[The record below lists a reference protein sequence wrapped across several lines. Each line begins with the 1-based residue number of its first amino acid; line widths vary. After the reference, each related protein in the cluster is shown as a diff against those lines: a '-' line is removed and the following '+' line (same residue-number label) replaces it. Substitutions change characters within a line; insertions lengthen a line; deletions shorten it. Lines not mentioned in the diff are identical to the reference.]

1 MCTVPVHGRL
11 AVTFYRCVRR
21 TQQVFVGSVS
31 QFSVRRN
38 ISVRRVRRVRDSR
51 MNLNLVW
58 RIVLFSLS
66 LNTFLS
72 GEDFEG
78 YRVLREG
85 LG

>member
-1 MCTVPVHGRL
+1 M
-11 AVTFYRCVRR
+11 
-21 TQQVFVGSVS
+21 FVGSVS
-31 QFSVRRN
+31 QLSVRRN
-38 ISVRRVRRVRDSR
+38 ISVRRVRGVRDSR